1 MNEEQ
6 LDLFEGGSMKTVT
19 VKKSELLQSLKAN
32 LDEHAAQLLTFQE
45 ERNAEMRTRL
55 QKVLDEVSQG
65 LYGPDHLSFPMAP
78 DHREDY
84 RRAIRMVEM
93 SVDDTIELDQ
103 HEFNQYVMDN
113 WGWKENFLRTASTYN
128 GLQGKLK

>member
-1 MNEEQ
+1 
-6 LDLFEGGSMKTVT
+6 MKTVT
-19 VKKSELLQSLKAN
+19 VKKSELLHALKQN
-32 LDEHAAQLLTFQE
+32 LDEHAAQLITFQD
-45 ERNAEMRTRL
+45 ERNTEMLNRL
-55 QKVLDEVSQG
+55 QAVLNEVSEGRQG
-65 LYGPDHLSFPMAP
+65 PESLHFPKAP

-93 SVDDTIELDQ
+93 SVDDTIELDM

-113 WGWKENFLRTASTYN
+113 WGWKENFLRTAMSYS